1 MIKKIL
7 FISSLCLAVGAECQ
21 TTKTKLIGLG
31 MTPELAQYV
40 ASLSLSAKNDQYLQG
55 RNAANTAFIDVLKVD
70 STDDTVLN
78 SDTGDVIKLAVAGT
92 TEITV
97 NDDSLTFSGAA
108 AKIVPG
114 ATSLTIKNN
123 ADSVDNLKITDAGV
137 VTMAGQSLGWS
148 YVTGANTACTTTCT
162 YAAVFGVDL
171 AAGASAPVLVGPSA
185 ATADACICA
194 GPS

>member
-1 MIKKIL
+1 MIKKICFVL
-7 FISSLCLAVGAECQ
+7 ALSLISNAEAQTLKNSLV
-21 TTKTKLIGLG
+21 GLG
-31 MTPELAQYV
+31 MNSELSNYV
-40 ASLSLSAKNDQYLQG
+40 AGLLPAGKNDQYLKG

-78 SDTGDVIKLAVAGT
+78 SDTGDVIKLSVAGT
-92 TEITV
+92 TELTV

-108 AKIVPG
+108 AKIIPG

>member
-78 SDTGDVIKLAVAGT
+78 SDTAGYRDWET
-92 TEITV
+92 DRKSTRL
-97 NDDSLTFSGAA
+97 NSSHRSLSRM
-108 AKIVPG
+108 P
-114 ATSLTIKNN
+114 S
-123 ADSVDNLKITDAGV
+123 
-137 VTMAGQSLGWS
+137 
-148 YVTGANTACTTTCT
+148 
-162 YAAVFGVDL
+162 
-171 AAGASAPVLVGPSA
+171 SA
-185 ATADACICA
+185 
-194 GPS
+194 